1 MPILNGKG
9 YSSMTLTIH
18 TDLIQ
23 RSDEWYAARCGL
35 VTASAVGKLVTPK
48 TVQPASNPDSR
59 RLLWT
64 LAAERITGWTEP
76 GYINDDMWRGI
87 EDEPI
92 ARAKYS
98 EHYAPAVEAG
108 FMVEDEWGFKLGYS
122 PDGLVGDDGLI
133 EIKSRRPKNHLE
145 TILSGTPPLENM
157 AQLQC
162 GLLVSG
168 RDWIDYVS
176 YCGGMPLYV
185 KRITPDPKWFDTILA
200 AVSALEEDIAAI
212 IRTYNEA
219 VTGLPMTERTLETEM
234 VI

>member
-1 MPILNGKG
+1 
-9 YSSMTLTIH
+9 MTLTIH
-18 TDLIQ
+18 SDLVQ

-48 TVQPASNPDSR
+48 TVQPANNPDSR
-59 RLLWT
+59 RLTLT
-64 LAAERITGWTEP
+64 LAAERITGWSEP
-76 GYINDDMWRGI
+76 SYINDDMMRGI

-98 EHYAPAVEAG
+98 EHYSPAVEAG
-108 FMVEDEWGFKLGYS
+108 FMTEDKFGFKIGYS

-133 EIKSRRPKNHLE
+133 EIKSRRPKTHLD
-145 TILSGTPPLENM
+145 TILAGQPPLECM

-176 YCGGMPLYV
+176 FCGGMPLWSC
-185 KRITPDPKWFDTILA
+185 RITPDPKWFEAILRA
-200 AVSALEEDIAAI
+200 AEGLERSIADILDKYSVSVL
-212 IRTYNEA
+212 
-219 VTGLPMTERTLETEM
+219 GLPMTERNLLQDM